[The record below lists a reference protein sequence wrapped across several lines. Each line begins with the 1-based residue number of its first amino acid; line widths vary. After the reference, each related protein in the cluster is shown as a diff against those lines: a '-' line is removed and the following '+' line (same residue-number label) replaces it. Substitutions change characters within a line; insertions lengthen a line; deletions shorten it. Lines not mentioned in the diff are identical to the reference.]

1 MRAIVSE
8 KTYITVQFFECDPMA
23 VCWHG
28 HYVKYFEIARCNLLK
43 KIGYDYPDMKASG
56 YAWPVIDLQIRY
68 IKALRYDQSIEIEAG
83 ITEYENYLK
92 IEYLIRDVDTG
103 DKLTKGAT
111 KQVAV
116 TGDTFEM
123 QLVSPKIVSEKL
135 ARFL

>member
-1 MRAIVSE
+1 MKAIVSE
-8 KTYITVQFFECDPMA
+8 TTDLTIQFFECDPMA

-56 YAWPVIDLQIRY
+56 YAWPVIDLHIRY
-68 IKALRYDQSIEIEAG
+68 IKALRYDQAIQIEAG

-92 IEYLIRDVDTG
+92 IEYEIRDNETG
-103 DKLTKGAT
+103 EKLTKGTT

-123 QLVSPKIVSEKL
+123 QLVSPKIVAEKL
-135 ARFL
+135 SRYL